1 MKGKYTML
9 YNLNN
14 VELIYD
20 AKNNGGTT
28 ALKDITLSIN
38 PKTTVGLL
46 GPSGSGKSSLL
57 YILSGLRK
65 PTSGSVQFNSH
76 ELTNMTLDQLAELR
90 KNNFG
95 FIFQQH
101 FLINY
106 MTIMENILVPLNDSS
121 KALRKKASNLLNELG
136 IGQYANSYPDQLSG
150 GQRQRAA
157 IARALINEP
166 SVIFCDEPTSALDH
180 KSAVEVM
187 NLLKGYSDD
196 STIILVTHDES
207 LLDSSME
214 KVYIQDGMIKNV
226 VAGM

>member
-1 MKGKYTML
+1 ML
-9 YNLNN
+9 YNINKVGL
-14 VELIYD
+14 VYD
-20 AKNNGGTT
+20 AENNGGTT
-28 ALKDITLSIN
+28 ALKDITFSIR
-38 PKTTVGLL
+38 PRSTVGLL

-65 PTSGSVQFNSH
+65 PTSGSVQFNSR
-76 ELTNMTLDQLAELR
+76 EITGMTMDQLAELR
-90 KNNFG
+90 KKNFG

-101 FLINY
+101 FLISY

-121 KALRKKASNLLNELG
+121 EALRKKASDLLKRLG

-187 NLLKGYSDD
+187 ELLKSYSND

-207 LLDSSME
+207 LLDSSVE
-214 KVYIQDGMIKNV
+214 KVYIQDGMIKKV

>member
-1 MKGKYTML
+1 ML
-9 YNLNN
+9 YNINN
-14 VELIYD
+14 VGLVYD
-20 AKNNGGTT
+20 AEKNGGTT
-28 ALKDITLSIN
+28 ALKNITLSIK

-76 ELTNMTLDQLAELR
+76 EITKMTMDQLAELR
-90 KNNFG
+90 KKNFG

-106 MTIMENILVPLNDSS
+106 MTVIENVLVPLNENSRT
-121 KALRKKASNLLNELG
+121 LRKKATEILKKLG
-136 IGQYANSYPDQLSG
+136 IEKYASSYPEKLSG

-187 NLLKGYSDD
+187 DLLKSYSVD
-196 STIILVTHDES
+196 STIILVTHDEG
-207 LLDSSME
+207 LLDSSVE
-214 KVYIQDGMIKNV
+214 RVYIQDGMIKNIV
-226 VAGM
+226 GGM

>member
-1 MKGKYTML
+1 ML
-9 YNLNN
+9 YNISN
-14 VELIYD
+14 VGLVYD
-20 AKNNGGTT
+20 AENSEGTT
-28 ALKDITLSIN
+28 ALKDITLSIK

-65 PTSGSVQFNSH
+65 PTSGSVKFNSR
-76 ELTNMTLDQLAELR
+76 ELTDMTPDQLAHLR
-90 KNNFG
+90 KKNFG

-101 FLINY
+101 FLIDY
-106 MTIMENILVPLNDSS
+106 MTILENILVPLNDNSETLRN
-121 KALRKKASNLLNELG
+121 KAYTLLKKLDIEH
-136 IGQYANSYPDQLSG
+136 YANSYPNQLSG

-157 IARALINEP
+157 IARALINDP

-187 NLLKGYSDD
+187 NLLKNYSKN

-207 LLDSSME
+207 LLDSSVE
-214 KVYIQDGMIKNV
+214 KVYIQDGMIINV
-226 VAGM
+226 VAAN